1 MSRKEYLNKV
11 NYMDVLIPRKQLEK
25 LLIEAEL
32 RGINKAID
40 ALRQYDDEMES
51 YGEFFASYLETNKE
65 EILK

>member
-1 MSRKEYLNKV
+1 
-11 NYMDVLIPRKQLEK
+11 MDVLIPKKQLEK

>member
-1 MSRKEYLNKV
+1 MDILISQKEFER
-11 NYMDVLIPRKQLEK
+11 M
-25 LLIEAEL
+25 LLAAET

-40 ALRQYDDEMES
+40 ALREYDDEMES

>member
-1 MSRKEYLNKV
+1 MF
-11 NYMDVLIPRKQLEK
+11 DVLIPKKELEK

-40 ALRQYDDEMES
+40 ALREYDDEMES